1 MSGLSKQQSKLL
13 PGRSSAGVPRTCR
26 LRDFGKQR
34 WERTW
39 MVQRTAGFPH
49 HKAAAG

>member
-1 MSGLSKQQSKLL
+1 MSGLRKQQRL
-13 PGRSSAGVPRTCR
+13 PGRSSTGGPRTFR

-39 MVQRTAGFPH
+39 MVQRTVGFHH